1 MSRKVCA
8 EISKQALIHNFHVVK
23 QKAPNSKIL
32 AMVKANAYGHG
43 IVSVAKMLKA
53 ADAFG
58 VANIEEA
65 LILRQ
70 AGIDNPIVL
79 MEGFFDSTE
88 FEWIAPY
95 QFIPVIHCME
105 QIEALEAQHFS
116 SPISIWL
123 KMNTGMNRLGFS
135 QATFLSAYERLK
147 KLPFIHIIGFMTH
160 FAQADERENS
170 FTVQQTE
177 IFLDTIK
184 DLPGE
189 KCLAN
194 SAGILAWPQTHYDW
208 VRPGLI
214 LYGASPFAD
223 ETSADL
229 NLKPVMQLSA
239 EVISIQTI
247 AKGQRVGYGGKW
259 ESQSDVTRIGIV
271 SIGYG
276 DGYPWHAQSGTPIL
290 VNRHLTQIVGRVSM
304 DMLAMDLTHLP
315 DTKVGDP
322 VQLWGAHLP
331 IEHVAKGAGTIP
343 YELFCRLTDRV
354 SIHVVD

>member
-1 MSRKVCA
+1 MGRKVYA

-23 QKAPNSKIL
+23 QQAPNSKIL

-70 AGIDNPIVL
+70 AGIENPIVL
-79 MEGFFDSTE
+79 MEGFFDTTE
-88 FEWIAPY
+88 FEWISQY
-95 QFIPVIHCME
+95 QFIPVIHRLD
-105 QIEALEAQHFS
+105 QIEALEAHRFS
-116 SPISIWL
+116 SSVSVWIKI
-123 KMNTGMNRLGFS
+123 NTGMNRLGFS
-135 QATFLSAYERLK
+135 QSDFLSAYERLK
-147 KLPFIHIIGFMTH
+147 KIPFIHIIGFMTH
-160 FAQADERENS
+160 FPQADERENP
-170 FTVQQTE
+170 FTAQQTD
-177 IFLDTIK
+177 IFLETIK
-184 DLPGE
+184 TLPGE

-208 VRPGLI
+208 VRPGLM

-223 ETSADL
+223 KTSADL
-229 NLKPVMQLSA
+229 NLKPAMQLTA
-239 EVISIQTI
+239 EVISIQPI

-259 ESQSDVTRIGIV
+259 ESQSNATRIGIV

-290 VNRHLTQIVGRVSM
+290 VNRDLTHIVGRVSM

-322 VQLWGAHLP
+322 VQLWGEHLP

-354 SIHVVD
+354 TIQMVD